1 MITLL
6 TDFGLTDVYVGV
18 MKGVIAQ
25 IAPQEQIIDL
35 SHGIPPQDC
44 RQASF
49 QLLQALPH
57 FPAGTIHV
65 VVVDPGVGG
74 DRRAIALEYQR
85 VKPQK
90 NPAPT
95 QLGQPSSYL
104 VGPDNGVFTS
114 VLSIIDPVSAVEL
127 TCRDYWYGDTISGTF
142 HGRDI
147 FAPMAAH
154 LARECALHRL
164 GPAIAPSSLIQLPYL
179 DYESLPRGWRG
190 WLQGVDHFGNLIT
203 TIPGDCVENVRQW
216 QIQITDQSNGQSNKP
231 TIPGGHRSYSTVP
244 VGELLSLV
252 GSHGFIEIA
261 VNGGH
266 AQGVLGLSLEPPQ
279 EVLLLL

>member
-6 TDFGLTDVYVGV
+6 TDFGLRDVYVGV

-25 IAPQEQIIDL
+25 IAPQERVIDL

-57 FPAGTIHV
+57 FPPGTVHV

-74 DRRAIALEYQR
+74 DRRAIALEYR
-85 VKPQK
+85 MAKSPPQSSH
-90 NPAPT
+90 PP
-95 QLGQPSSYL
+95 SYL
-104 VGPDNGVFTS
+104 VGPDNGVFAS
-114 VLSIIDPVSAVEL
+114 VLGIIDPISAVEL
-127 TCRDYWYGDTISGTF
+127 TCRDYWYSDPISGTF

-147 FAPMAAH
+147 FAPVAAH
-154 LARECALHRL
+154 LARGCALHKL
-164 GPAIAPSSLIQLPYL
+164 GVAIAPASLIQLPYL
-179 DYESLPRGWRG
+179 DYEPLPRGWRG

-203 TIPGDCVENVRQW
+203 TIPGDCLGNARQW
-216 QIQITDQSNGQSNKP
+216 QIQVNEQ
-231 TIPGGHRSYSTVP
+231 TIPGGQGSYGSVP
-244 VGELLSLV
+244 VGEVLSLV

-279 EVLLLL
+279 EVILQSSD